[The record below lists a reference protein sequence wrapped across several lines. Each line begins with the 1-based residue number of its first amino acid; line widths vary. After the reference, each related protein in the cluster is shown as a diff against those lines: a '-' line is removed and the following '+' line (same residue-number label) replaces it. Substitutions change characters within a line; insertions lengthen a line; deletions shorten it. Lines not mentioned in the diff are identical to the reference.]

1 MGCKYCGGAIPP
13 KPPGVRGRKRVFCSD
28 QCQHNYFSM
37 LDSRKRRGNTKPPE
51 FCRNC
56 GRVIQYHRTGY
67 CSDECRSRSERPEY
81 SMEGI
86 NALRF
91 AALKQAKKEGWLRS
105 WMKRPSFYELFPE
118 LTPDQL
124 GGGKL

>member
-1 MGCKYCGGAIPP
+1 MGCPYCGGAVPP
-13 KPPGVRGRKRVFCSD
+13 NRKFCCHAH
-28 QCQHNYFSM
+28 QNRYAVLTH
-37 LDSRKRRGNTKPPE
+37 SRKKRGQPVDH
-51 FCRNC
+51 CRNC
-56 GRVIQYHRTGY
+56 GRVLMWHKKDY
-67 CSDECRSRSERPEY
+67 CSDECRKRSERPVY

-91 AALKQAKKEGWLRS
+91 AALKQAKKEGRLRS